1 MSVGSLTK
9 KLGVLGGGQLGRMM
23 CLAGANMDIA
33 IDILDKDIQFPA
45 GRFANRFVEGDF
57 KNYEDVYAFGKTVD
71 VLTIEIEHVN
81 TEALHQLKLEGIIVH
96 PDPSKLDIIKD
107 KGLQKQFYESKGL
120 PTSPF
125 AIYDDF
131 IALKKA
137 IQTNEVVAPFVQKAR
152 TAGYDGRG
160 VAVIKSSEDYH
171 KLLEVPSIIE
181 PLVAIEKELA
191 VIVSRNASG
200 EIAVFPTV
208 EMEFLPDANLV
219 NTLICPARLEGNL
232 NRYLTNMAKEIMVAY
247 DVCGMLAI
255 EFFLTKSGDILINE
269 VAPRTHNSG
278 HHTIESNLTSQFEQH
293 IRSVMNLPLGST
305 KMKHPSVMINLLGA
319 PHHSGPVKYEGLE
332 KCLKVE
338 GAYFHLYGKKQTR
351 PFRKMGHATILNNNL
366 NTAMQNANFIKENF
380 KIISN
385 QTVS

>member
-1 MSVGSLTK
+1 MAGSLNK

-23 CLAGANMDIA
+23 CLAAAKMDIS
-33 IDILDKDIQFPA
+33 IDILDQDIQFPA
-45 GRFANRFVEGDF
+45 GRYATRFVEGDF
-57 KNYEDVYAFGKTVD
+57 KNFDDVYAFGKTVD

-81 TEALHQLKLEGIIVH
+81 TEALHQLKSEGIIVH
-96 PDPSKLDIIKD
+96 PDPVKLDIIKD

-125 AIYDDF
+125 VIYDDF
-131 IALKKA
+131 IELKKA
-137 IQTNEVVAPFVQKAR
+137 IQSNEVMTPFVQKAR

-160 VAVIKSSEDYH
+160 VAVIKSPKDFH

-181 PLVAIEKELA
+181 PLVSINKELA
-191 VIVSRNASG
+191 VIVSRNEAG

-255 EFFLTKSGDILINE
+255 EFFLTTSGEILINE

-293 IRSVMNLPLGST
+293 VRSVMNLPLGST
-305 KMKHPSVMINLLGA
+305 KMTSPSVMINLLGA
-319 PHHSGPVKYEGLE
+319 PHHNGLVKIVGLE
-332 KCLKVE
+332 KCMQIE
-338 GAYFHLYGKKQTR
+338 GAYFHLYGKKETR
-351 PFRKMGHATILNNNL
+351 PFRKMGHATVLNNNL
-366 NTAMQNANFIKENF
+366 NTALQHANFIKENF
-380 KIISN
+380 EIIAN
-385 QTVS
+385 QKVE